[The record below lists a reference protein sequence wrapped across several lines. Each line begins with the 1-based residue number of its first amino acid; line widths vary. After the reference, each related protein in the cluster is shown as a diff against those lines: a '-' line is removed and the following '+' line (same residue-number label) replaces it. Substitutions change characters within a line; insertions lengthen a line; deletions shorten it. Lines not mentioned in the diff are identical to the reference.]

1 MSCHPR
7 PNRILPVFLFFL
19 HPKESSAV
27 YLKYLQVICN
37 FLYFPAFKSP
47 SSFLKQGAEV
57 VGGRLSGRETGEA
70 GMTAEEVKI
79 TGKGT
84 RSLKLL
90 GIGLTLI
97 EGKVHV
103 TFVSPNVAG
112 KDVAMGWLRLVGSLK
127 L

>member
-1 MSCHPR
+1 MH
-7 PNRILPVFLFFL
+7 L
-19 HPKESSAV
+19 KESSAV
-27 YLKYLQVICN
+27 YLIYLQIFCN

-57 VGGRLSGRETGEA
+57 VGGRLSGREAGEA
-70 GMTAEEVKI
+70 GMTAEEVKMA
-79 TGKGT
+79 GKGT

-97 EGKVHV
+97 EGKVLV

-112 KDVAMGWLRLVGSLK
+112 KDVAMGWLPLVGSLN